1 MEKIKKIIL
10 ILTILMFAIIFM
22 IIILNGGQNN
32 DESPSNDFIA
42 NNETEEKAFSEI
54 KDYETYYRVKSI
66 LNKYIVYV
74 KEINGDEKVETGKL
88 NMTEDEIKNTLEK
101 QGINAINKMLD
112 EQYIEKMHISDE
124 NIKTKQKQYQKNDG
138 NYNLNIEDMVKY
150 ELDTNISIILTDAK
164 LNNQEFNT
172 IIKLDMQNNTYS
184 LFLDDFIEE
193 YKYNKNM
200 SKKDVNINSK
210 SIDSNSFNSKI
221 KVNATETN
229 IVSDIFVEY
238 KGKMINDTMTAYKLL
253 NDEYKQKKYGSYEKF
268 ESYVKNNEEKI
279 LTSQIDKYQ
288 ITENNGIKNYIC
300 IDKSGRYYI
309 FEEKDILH
317 YEVMLDTYTVD
328 LPEFLEQ
335 YNKSTDNIKCG
346 MNIQKIFEAINNE
359 DIDFVYEKM
368 DNTFKQNNFSNKES
382 FKSYAEKYLQ
392 NKEIEYKECEENGNI
407 YIYTIELTDQNS
419 NVDSKTIVMK
429 LLDGTE
435 FVFSFSI

>member
-1 MEKIKKIIL
+1 MDKIKKIIL

-32 DESPSNDFIA
+32 NESPSNDLIA

-54 KDYETYYRVKSI
+54 KDYETYYKVKAI

-101 QGINAINKMLD
+101 QGIDAINKMLD

-124 NIKTKQKQYQKNDG
+124 NIKTKQKQYQKNDE

-150 ELDTNISIILTDAK
+150 ELDENILIILTDAK
-164 LNNQEFNT
+164 LNNKDFNT
-172 IIKLDMQNNTYS
+172 IIKLDIPNNTYS

-200 SKKDVNINSK
+200 SKKDVNISSK
-210 SIDSNSFNSKI
+210 NISPNSFNSKI

-229 IVSDIFVEY
+229 IVSEFFVDY
-238 KGKMINDTMTAYKLL
+238 KGKMINDIKTAYKLL
-253 NDEYKQKKYGSYEKF
+253 NDEYKQKKYGSYENF
-268 ESYVKNNEEKI
+268 ENYVKNNEEKI
-279 LTSQIDKYQ
+279 LNSQIDKYQ
-288 ITENNGIKNYIC
+288 ITENNGTKNYIC
-300 IDKSGRYYI
+300 IDKNGKYYI
-309 FEEKDILH
+309 FKEKDILH

-335 YNKSTDNIKCG
+335 YNKSANNIKCG
-346 MNIQKIFEAINNE
+346 MNIQKIFESINDENY
-359 DIDFVYEKM
+359 DYAYEKM
-368 DNTFKQNNFSNKES
+368 DNTFKQNNFSNKQQ
-382 FKSYAEKYLQ
+382 FKLYAEQYLQ
-392 NKEIEYKECEENGNI
+392 NKKIEYKDCEENGNI
-407 YIYTIELTDQNS
+407 YIYSIELTDKNN
-419 NVDSKTIVMK
+419 NVDSKTVVMK
-429 LLDGTE
+429 LLEGTE
-435 FVFSFSI
+435 FVFSFSV